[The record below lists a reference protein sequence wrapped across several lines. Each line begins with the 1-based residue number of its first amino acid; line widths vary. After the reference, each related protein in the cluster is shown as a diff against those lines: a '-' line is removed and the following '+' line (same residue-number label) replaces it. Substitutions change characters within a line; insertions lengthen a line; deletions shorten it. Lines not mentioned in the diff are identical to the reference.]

1 MDASLSLVYQWERPG
16 ECVIG
21 GRATVLHVAT
31 CTRHRRPS
39 VRVHA
44 RPRRRVEPAGTRLAA
59 ASRSMHVRRGNRSG
73 RRRVPNRAA
82 ARPRRPPGSE
92 KLRQLEER
100 LTHSRTGSMIDRA
113 GEGPA
118 GRKLQCTR
126 PATGR
131 QADCC
136 QLLAALHNAM
146 QCKKHWRCTLYYI
159 ILVRTYK

>member
-1 MDASLSLVYQWERPG
+1 
-16 ECVIG
+16 
-21 GRATVLHVAT
+21 VAT
-31 CTRHRRPS
+31 CTRHRRPRACHRRPS

-59 ASRSMHVRRGNRSG
+59 ASRSMHVRRGNHSG

-126 PATGR
+126 PDTGR
-131 QADCC
+131 QADC

-146 QCKKHWRCTLYYI
+146 QCNAMQEAHYI